1 MQLEPERPRP
11 RRRLGAVTAGL
22 GLALALALAGCGGPG
37 EADRKVASLGGTGGA
52 GQDGGGSGSA
62 TAGKDPEQ
70 AALDFAR
77 CMRRHGVDMPDPQVD
92 DKGRMTMRLGGG
104 GAGAKPDPKKLQAAQ
119 QACDG
124 LLGESVKRDPGE
136 LDAKARDAMVEYA
149 RCMRQHGVDMPD
161 PTGEGMVFRKGS
173 GQGPDPESSEFQA
186 ADRACGHHL
195 DAPGKP
201 GTSEEQP

>member
-77 CMRRHGVDMPDPQVD
+77 CMRRHGVDMPDP
-92 DKGRMTMRLGGG
+92 
-104 GAGAKPDPKKLQAAQ
+104 
-119 QACDG
+119 
-124 LLGESVKRDPGE
+124 
-136 LDAKARDAMVEYA
+136 
-149 RCMRQHGVDMPD
+149 
-161 PTGEGMVFRKGS
+161 TGDGMVFRKGS